1 MKSIKEQYYL
11 DHLCPPWADEKQW
24 QKLLDK
30 VTFSNGEISYKGLSA
45 REVKILEGFS
55 FGASL
60 EKRAIHK
67 NERQEAL
74 IAQKHEPF
82 SEGRKQ
88 GSRNKKTDKL
98 VTHIK
103 DQYLVNPRKK
113 AFTLFMEADKK
124 IIGSIEFKTYEGYL
138 TAIKKK
144 LKEQK
149 T

>member
-11 DHLCPPWADEKQW
+11 NHPCPPWADEKQW
-24 QKLLDK
+24 QKLLEK
-30 VTFSNGEISYKGLSA
+30 VTFSNSEISYKGLSA

-55 FGASL
+55 FGATL

-74 IAQKHEPF
+74 IAQKYEPF
-82 SEGRKQ
+82 FEGRKQ
-88 GSRNKKTDKL
+88 GSRSKKTDKL
-98 VTHIK
+98 VAYIK
-103 DQYLVNPRKK
+103 DQYLANPKKK

-124 IIGSIEFKTYEGYL
+124 IIGSIQFKSYEGYL
-138 TAIKKK
+138 TAIKKE